1 MYRIDTD
8 FISLSIGIWALVGL
22 EDLVRVLSMRRLG
35 GVELR
40 ENVLDS
46 GVKKFRQNTFRLTSR
61 NGKPVDGAAL
71 LRVAAAAEQRPK
83 WAQTDLLMNFYQKFT
98 AELVVDI
105 AVALLVQSVVNQVL
119 DYVEL
124 VWFLEPSE
132 RLKLRAP
139 ARLDCHR
146 RIQSDG
152 VRNSV
157 RQSKSDSKMG

>member
-22 EDLVRVLSMRRLG
+22 EDFVRSLRMRRLG
-35 GVELR
+35 GVKLR

-46 GVKKFRQNTFRLTSR
+46 CVKKFRQNTGKIEIKEENRLYFVPFRLTSR
-61 NGKPVDGAAL
+61 NGKPVNGAAL
-71 LRVAAAAEQRPK
+71 LRVAAATEQRPK
-83 WAQTDLLMNFYQKFT
+83 WTQTDLLMNFYQKFT

-105 AVALLVQSVVNQVL
+105 AVTLLVQSVVNQVL

-132 RLKLRAP
+132 RLKL
-139 ARLDCHR
+139 
-146 RIQSDG
+146 S
-152 VRNSV
+152 
-157 RQSKSDSKMG
+157 